1 MGTENQEKRETG
13 RAGDRSNKSLSVR
26 LLPWALGAFAIYTF
40 ATNSIVHGW
49 MGLPV
54 AQIIHI
60 TIGLAVAEAVFFVG
74 GLLLPLR
81 RVFFPPSDI
90 TVLDEDLI
98 AGVDSIMA
106 SENPTPLQCWCA
118 GSVLVDEIARQLSKV
133 RALPLLKPVFM
144 MDSGQLHHIELVG
157 LTDDGLL
164 MLGGDEH
171 WIKSFNRKDD
181 KTMYDMQ
188 TLNSLKNLLQTVFD
202 DERRL
207 HVHPDFQECLKKR
220 MSKSV

>member
-1 MGTENQEKRETG
+1 
-13 RAGDRSNKSLSVR
+13 
-26 LLPWALGAFAIYTF
+26 
-40 ATNSIVHGW
+40 
-49 MGLPV
+49 
-54 AQIIHI
+54 
-60 TIGLAVAEAVFFVG
+60 
-74 GLLLPLR
+74 
-81 RVFFPPSDI
+81 
-90 TVLDEDLI
+90 
-98 AGVDSIMA
+98 MA
-106 SENPTPLQCWCA
+106 SENPTPCSAGARAACWWTR
-118 GSVLVDEIARQLSKV
+118 LPQLSKV

-207 HVHPDFQECLKKR
+207 HVHPDFQECLKKGCR
-220 MSKSV
+220 SPSDIGFSGRGAASLFSFLIPSKKVVKDVFDT